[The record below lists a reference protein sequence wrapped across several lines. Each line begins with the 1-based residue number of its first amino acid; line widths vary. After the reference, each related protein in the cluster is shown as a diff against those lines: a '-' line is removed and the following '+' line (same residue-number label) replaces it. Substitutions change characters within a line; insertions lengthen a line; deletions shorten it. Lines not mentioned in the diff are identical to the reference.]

1 MRRVFRWGQY
11 MWECE
16 AGQADRPVGCEHHDE
31 HHWCS
36 TCRGWYDVPHDG
48 IHDGPPRHP
57 NAARQAAQGF
67 GGSRLMKGEKKWL
80 LLTYHKRFILTHQN
94 WISFGLGSSLE
105 LLAH

>member
-1 MRRVFRWGQY
+1 MRRAFRWGQY

-16 AGQADRPVGCEHHDE
+16 AGQADRPVGCERHDE

-57 NAARQAAQGF
+57 NAARQ
-67 GGSRLMKGEKKWL
+67 S
-80 LLTYHKRFILTHQN
+80 
-94 WISFGLGSSLE
+94 
-105 LLAH
+105 AHSACHPCRVYTGRDTAPTP